1 MHESK
6 GTCYKGQKG
15 KTMMKKY
22 LLKLLGIQQSDDH
35 DLYKKGI
42 RHYNKMEYEK
52 AIPCFEKLLADKT
65 TSKSLEFK
73 LAKFYCSRANINVGI
88 KYFALHN
95 NGMALIHF
103 KKALKFNPEDIDLN
117 YFLGICRNNVG
128 DYKGA
133 MASFAKIL
141 EIEPWNIPTKL
152 KMAVTFYNLNMWENA
167 QEIYSAIL
175 GKNPGFADVHYHL
188 GLCFLSQGKI
198 QQAAESFSSALEIN
212 PDYIDARLK
221 LGVTQICLKQF
232 DDALNN
238 LETIIQK
245 HPGYADV
252 YYFIGIIKEKT
263 DEKKQALSFFNQA
276 LEISPG
282 YKNALV
288 KQILTCYQ
296 LGDTRTAEKKL
307 TKALADN
314 PGDKRLI
321 AIQKNLPVFLSDQHT
336 PVLMKD
342 EYIFKELRNEF
353 HKDLDILPSFS
364 EIIKMFSSSRLT
376 RDDPGIPNFLIPF
389 IKEQIKANPRYPD
402 LHNSLG
408 QQLRLL
414 NKLDDAENAFLRA
427 LELNPDYIDARINLM
442 KTLFS
447 NKKFDA
453 ALDHGRLL
461 AAKNIPF
468 PDVYFTMAQAFLE
481 LNTHEDALININ
493 RVLKLRPDM
502 PKALLLK
509 ARIYESKG
517 SYSHAVECLEKFIE
531 EGTASTHQLETA
543 RQSLEKLKSR

>member
-1 MHESK
+1 MIRKKRDCIGLK
-6 GTCYKGQKG
+6 GNK
-15 KTMMKKY
+15 MIKKY
-22 LLKLLGIQQSDDH
+22 VTKLLGIKQVDEP

-42 RHYNKMEYEK
+42 HHYNQLEYEK
-52 AIPCFEKLLADKT
+52 AIFCFEKILAEKPAHR
-65 TSKSLEFK
+65 SLEYK
-73 LAKFYCSRANINVGI
+73 LAKFYCSRANINVGVT
-88 KYFALHN
+88 YFAVHN
-95 NGMALIHF
+95 NEMALIHF
-103 KKALKFNPEDIDLN
+103 KKALEFNPEDTDLN
-117 YFLGICRNNVG
+117 YFLGICQNNVG

-133 MASFAKIL
+133 MASFGRIL

-167 QEIYSAIL
+167 QEIYSGIL
-175 GKNPGFADVHYHL
+175 EKNPGFADVHYHL
-188 GLCFLSQGKI
+188 GLCFLSQGKTK
-198 QQAAESFSSALEIN
+198 QAAESFSSALEIN

-221 LGVTQICLKQF
+221 LGVTLICLKQF
-232 DDALNN
+232 DDALNH
-238 LETIIQK
+238 LDTILQK

-252 YYFIGIIKEKT
+252 YYFIGIIKDKF
-263 DEKKQALSFFNQA
+263 DDKKQALAFFNQA

-288 KQILTCYQ
+288 KQILTSYQ
-296 LGDTRTAEKKL
+296 LGETRTAEKKL

-314 PGDKRLI
+314 PNDKRLI
-321 AIQKNLPVFLSDQHT
+321 AIQKNLPIFLSDPHT
-336 PVLMKD
+336 PALMKD
-342 EYIFKELRNEF
+342 ESIFKELRNEF
-353 HKDLDILPSFS
+353 HEDLDILPSFS

-389 IKEQIKANPRYPD
+389 IREQIKTTPHYPD

-408 QQLRLL
+408 QQLWLL
-414 NKLDDAENAFLRA
+414 NKLDDAENAFVRA

-447 NKKFDA
+447 NKKLDT
-453 ALDHGRLL
+453 ALDHGRRL

-468 PDVYFTMAQAFLE
+468 PDVYYTMAQAFLE
-481 LNTHEDALININ
+481 LNKHEDALININ
-493 RVLKLRPDM
+493 RVLKLRPDL

-509 ARIYESKG
+509 ARIYEANG
-517 SYSHAVECLEKFIE
+517 SYSHAVDCLEKFIE